1 MFKSARPDIG
11 SNPGVGV
18 EAKFEAKAI
27 IRFLLGRESTLV
39 QLVVLVLTD
48 MTVYDLSS
56 I

>member
-11 SNPGVGV
+11 SNPVVGV